1 METRQWQ
8 DKPNLYPLKKS
19 NLPNIINVAVSRAK
33 QNLYVVGSAA
43 AWAGAGTSL
52 QVLKRELEQSA

>member
-8 DKPNLYPLKKS
+8 DKLNLSPLRKS

-33 QNLYVVGSAA
+33 KNLYVVGSAA
-43 AWAGAGTSL
+43 AWEGTSL
-52 QVLKRELEQSA
+52 QLLQRQLAESA

>member
-19 NLPNIINVAVSRAK
+19 NLPNIINVAVSGAK
-33 QNLYVVGSAA
+33 KNLYVVGSAA
-43 AWAGAGTSL
+43 AWEGTSL
-52 QVLKRELEQSA
+52 QLLQRQLAESA